1 MAYDT
6 IVITFEV
13 VSIKIVLIP
22 TKNDINILKVWSILQ
37 TTTRSIKGSRGILRV
52 LEYVR
57 APYIVCPVKIIVPRK
72 NQGIY
77 LDRGIS
83 HDHIPHSYYYNLPR
97 GFCPS
102 IVRPILHIKSVVN
115 FTNHNSQHKWFT
127 RHGVLEY
134 VRATYIL
141 CPGRNQN
148 KYFQGGKGGRGPPI
162 FDKDVSKR
170 GRGI

>member
-52 LEYVR
+52 IEYVR
-57 APYIVCPVKIIVPRK
+57 APYILCPVKIIIVPCK
-72 NQGIY
+72 NQGIS

-83 HDHIPHSYYYNLPR
+83 HDHIPITIICQGVS
-97 GFCPS
+97 
-102 IVRPILHIKSVVN
+102 VRPSSVP
-115 FTNHNSQHKWFT
+115 
-127 RHGVLEY
+127 L
-134 VRATYIL
+134 YIL
-141 CPGRNQN
+141 KVWSILQTTNRIING
-148 KYFQGGKGGRGPPI
+148 
-162 FDKDVSKR
+162 SH
-170 GRGI
+170 GIEY